1 MNLVHCCFTAYKEG
15 LLFTFSCSHYL
26 QHCFISLTLPPQMSP
41 SVPEHASVLAAAFSS
56 IGVEAPVLASG
67 ISSALTGRNTAP
79 PSLPG
84 PIQQLSDQPAALSA
98 KFIVSVP
105 SPAELG

>member
-1 MNLVHCCFTAYKEG
+1 
-15 LLFTFSCSHYL
+15 
-26 QHCFISLTLPPQMSP
+26 MSP